1 MNISFER
8 ATPDDAEAL
17 VDAQIRAFHYD
28 TVLYPGVE
36 ESGPPGYDSVE
47 ATLKKIC
54 EDEFYKIVVDGQIVG
69 GIILFEREPGHFHL
83 DVLNIVPEYQNY
95 GIGTRAIEFIEQTYP
110 ASKWTLDTP
119 AYAIRN
125 QHFYEKFGYV
135 KVGENQEVGGL
146 LLFAYEKRMS

>member
-1 MNISFER
+1 MNILFER
-8 ATPDDAEAL
+8 ATPADVDAL
-17 VDAQIRAFHYD
+17 VQAQIRAFHYD
-28 TVLYPGVE
+28 AVLYPGVE

-47 ATLKKIC
+47 DTLRKIQ
-54 EDEFYKIVVDGQIVG
+54 EDEFYKILVDGQIVG

-95 GIGTRAIEFIEQTYP
+95 GIGTRAIKFIEQKYL

-135 KVGENQEVGGL
+135 KVGENREAGGL
-146 LLFAYEKRMS
+146 VLFAYEKQV